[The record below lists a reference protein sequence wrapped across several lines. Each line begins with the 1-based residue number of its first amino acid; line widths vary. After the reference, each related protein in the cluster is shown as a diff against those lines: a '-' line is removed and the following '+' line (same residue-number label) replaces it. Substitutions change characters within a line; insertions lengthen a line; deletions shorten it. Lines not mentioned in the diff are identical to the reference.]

1 MAGAHLGGPPPVLT
15 PGEISV
21 ETQRV
26 EGDEETCMWEGGGTK
41 KRGGGGRKETP
52 AKSIT
57 QSSEGRR
64 SLGPIGQNSTHTP
77 PMVSLV
83 SGGSVRGIFNTPT
96 EQGRKC
102 DADIL
107 VDHNDLNPQAFD

>member
-21 ETQRV
+21 ETQREREMKRRV
-26 EGDEETCMWEGGGTK
+26 CGMGGDK

-77 PMVSLV
+77 SMVSLV
-83 SGGSVRGIFNTPT
+83 SGGSVRGIFTPT

-107 VDHNDLNPQAFD
+107 V